1 MSCSKEEIERK
12 RLAAIRKR
20 QEKILSQSN
29 HNNDSIANTF
39 LPLKSSVGIVK
50 SSLGG
55 RTGFQPY
62 AKPDSSKR
70 SNGNS
75 SIPITSVV
83 TGFTYLISEDRFEVN
98 PSEFCTPLINI
109 FKTIHSK
116 SYGKFYCLKSK
127 KSKK

>member
-29 HNNDSIANTF
+29 LINDSIANTF

-50 SSLGG
+50 SSP
-55 RTGFQPY
+55 GFQPY

-83 TGFTYLISEDRFEVN
+83 TGTTYLISEDRFEVN

-116 SYGKFYCLKSK
+116 SYGKFYCQKSK
-127 KSKK
+127 KVKSK